1 MFKNVGIREFKKQI
15 MRQQVQWCV
24 RTKVSQVL
32 LFTHVFENFAFV
44 ELETHGFGQA
54 SLVCIEGMDHFDLV
68 EKLSER
74 DYKLTQLML
83 KCIKE
88 C

>member
-1 MFKNVGIREFKKQI
+1 MF
-15 MRQQVQWCV
+15 
-24 RTKVSQVL
+24 
-32 LFTHVFENFAFV
+32 FEKFAFV

-54 SLVCIEGMDHFDLV
+54 CLVCIDGKDHFDLV
-68 EKLSER
+68 EKLSET